1 MREEPK
7 AMSRNQSVLRIQLLI
22 GLLCVALIMYFVLLG
37 RIATAFVVSG
47 QPAAIGLGLA
57 LMILPLIGL
66 WVMVSTLRA
75 GLAHQR
81 LARIIH
87 DDGMELDVS
96 TLPRMPSG
104 RIRRDAAD
112 ELFRSV
118 RAEVERDPDNWRHWY
133 RLARAYDY
141 AGDRARARE
150 MMSKAV
156 DMEAEEKR

>member
-1 MREEPK
+1 MN
-7 AMSRNQSVLRIQLLI
+7 RNQSVLRIQLLI
-22 GLLCVALIMYFVLLG
+22 GLLCVALIVYFVLLG
-37 RIATAFVVSG
+37 RIATAFIVSG

-57 LMILPLIGL
+57 LMSLPLIGI
-66 WVMVSTLRA
+66 WVMASTLRA

-87 DDGMELDVS
+87 DEGMELDVS

-112 ELFRSV
+112 ELFHSV
-118 RAEVERDPDNWRHWY
+118 REEVEREPDNWRCWY
-133 RLARAYDY
+133 RLAKAYDY

-150 MMSKAV
+150 TMGKAV
-156 DMEAEEKR
+156 EMQAREDQQR